1 MPGGRFSLPAGSVRW
16 ADDRAESRSLAVAR
30 SEESVMQD
38 EPVHAPVVAGVR
50 RAIPDDAEA
59 LAGLIGQLAAHHGD
73 RATTD
78 ADHLRADLFAS
89 PPWATALVA
98 EDTEKLIGYALLV
111 RLYHAQFAA
120 RALDLHHLFVVP
132 EARSSGVGRALVQA
146 ARAEAEAQGC
156 ARLMVGTHPD
166 NYRAQSFYRTL
177 GFVDRPPGGAQF
189 ELPLGG
195 DRCGAREP
203 S

>member
-1 MPGGRFSLPAGSVRW
+1 
-16 ADDRAESRSLAVAR
+16 
-30 SEESVMQD
+30 MQD
-38 EPVHAPVVAGVR
+38 EPVRAAVVR
-50 RAIPDDAEA
+50 RAVPGDAEA

-78 ADHLRADLFAS
+78 ADSLRADLFGS
-89 PPWATALVA
+89 LPWATALVA
-98 EDTEKLIGYALLV
+98 EDAGKLVGYALLV
-111 RLYHAQFAA
+111 RLYRGQYAA

-132 EARSSGVGRALVQA
+132 EARNAGIGRALVRA

-156 ARLMVGTHPD
+156 DRLMVGTHPD
-166 NYRAQSFYRTL
+166 NRRAQSFYRTL
-177 GFVDRPPGGAQF
+177 GFADRPPGGPQF

-195 DRCGAREP
+195 DRVVVREP